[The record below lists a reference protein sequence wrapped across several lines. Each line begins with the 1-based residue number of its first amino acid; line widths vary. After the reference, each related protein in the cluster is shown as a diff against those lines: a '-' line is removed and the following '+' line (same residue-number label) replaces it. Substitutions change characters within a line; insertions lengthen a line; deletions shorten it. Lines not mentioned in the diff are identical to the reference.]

1 MEDPGTLLSRNTA
14 WQVALKKKIC
24 ALIVSIT
31 AVSVCRAAPVVV
43 DCCAG
48 VEAVAGSPA
57 QEKAAHEFCK
67 LACLKIS
74 SFEHLFGLQRGRT
87 ITIHVCSDMRDF
99 YKRCKRPWF
108 VGAALVDDEIVTQP
122 VRSLRKIE
130 NHEALVT
137 HELVHWIVRR
147 AAGRGCPRWLD
158 EGLAQWLAGQK
169 SGLSAAHACSLPRNG
184 EDLRRLD
191 GKLGARD
198 LGRKDL
204 KRAYLTSLLL
214 VDRLI
219 SAVGFIKLVAA
230 LPQLKTVS
238 DPWQVRIVG
247 KSLGKLIFEGI

>member
-1 MEDPGTLLSRNTA
+1 
-14 WQVALKKKIC
+14 LKNRFCI
-24 ALIVSIT
+24 IVLAIT

-57 QEKAAHEFCK
+57 QEKAAHDFCK
-67 LACLKIS
+67 LACLKIVR
-74 SFEHLFGLQRGRT
+74 FEHLFGLQRGRT

-99 YKRCKRPWF
+99 YKRCKKPWF

-169 SGLSAAHACSLPRNG
+169 SGLSAAHACSLPRNVD
-184 EDLRRLD
+184 DLRRLD
-191 GKLGARD
+191 GKLGSR
-198 LGRKDL
+198 GSSRKDL
-204 KRAYLTSLLL
+204 ETAYLTSLLL

-219 SAVGFIKLVAA
+219 SAVGLIKLVAA

-238 DPWQVRIVG
+238 DSLQLRITG